1 MFVAFAGYS
10 IFGVGAEVAGI
21 TVSKI
26 IAKWFKGKELATA
39 MGVQV
44 ALARI
49 GSQAGY
55 AVAIPLARAF
65 GISTPVLLGLVLLL
79 GGMIAFFHFCSDGQ
93 EAGQTDGSCCHCCRY
108 GR

>member
-1 MFVAFAGYS
+1 
-10 IFGVGAEVAGI
+10 
-21 TVSKI
+21 
-26 IAKWFKGKELATA
+26 

-79 GGMIAFFHFCSDGQ
+79 GGMIAFFIFAVMDKKLDNRMELLPLLPVRKMRKRS
-93 EAGQTDGSCCHCCRY
+93 SLLRM
-108 GR
+108 

>member
-1 MFVAFAGYS
+1 
-10 IFGVGAEVAGI
+10 
-21 TVSKI
+21 
-26 IAKWFKGKELATA
+26 

-79 GGMIAFFHFCSDGQ
+79 GGMIAFFIFAVMDKKLDKQLLPLLPVRKMRKRS
-93 EAGQTDGSCCHCCRY
+93 SLLRM
-108 GR
+108 

>member
-1 MFVAFAGYS
+1 
-10 IFGVGAEVAGI
+10 
-21 TVSKI
+21 
-26 IAKWFKGKELATA
+26 

-79 GGMIAFFHFCSDGQ
+79 GGMIAFFVFAVMDKKLDKQMELLPLLPVRKMRKRS
-93 EAGQTDGSCCHCCRY
+93 SLLRM
-108 GR
+108 